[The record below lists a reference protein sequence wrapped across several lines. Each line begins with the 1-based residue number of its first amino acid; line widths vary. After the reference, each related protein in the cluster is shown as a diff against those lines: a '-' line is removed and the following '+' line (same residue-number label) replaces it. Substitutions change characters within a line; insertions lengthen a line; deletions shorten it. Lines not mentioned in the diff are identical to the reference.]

1 MTNKKWVVHTVITE
15 LENIE
20 ELEKSNK
27 NYTRGIV
34 ELARLIDNNLTTIEK
49 IKQQLKDKE

>member
-49 IKQQLKDKE
+49 IKQQLKNKK